1 MRKVK
6 EPTEAGALGDVYFI
20 TTQRVNLGLHQR
32 DVSVVWDLAPHDL
45 SILYYWLGEHACAVS
60 VNGRGCIVAETPD
73 VAFITL
79 KFPSGVVALPA
90 RRAGRGQVV
99 VREHC
104 RCVLHRAVARPP
116 AEAVDN
122 AGVQRAGHRSRGIRQ
137 PASRETPSPPAIS
150 GKLSAPSAP
159 AASRCERPRPAATSC
174 SSPPRDHQ

>member
-79 KFPSGVVALPA
+79 KSPSGVVSLPA

-104 RCVLHRAVARPP
+104 QGVTHRAVTRPP

-122 AGVQRAGHRSRGIRQ
+122 AGVQRAGHRSRGSRQ
-137 PASRETPSPPAIS
+137 PASRETLSPLAIS
-150 GKLSAPSAP
+150 ADVIVGAAPVVTITSPTGGEAWRRVAAAP
-159 AASRCERPRPAATSC
+159 R
-174 SSPPRDHQ
+174 